1 MRSQLAKVGWNFEAG
16 QRLEFSYLQT
26 QIASPNASML
36 SEVLALSPSGKEIT
50 KIGWRNTSF
59 TNVENRNIALD
70 YRLNP
75 EHISWLDATAKIH
88 YVDTN
93 DETDNAN
100 SFSGIFLDSNTPEN
114 PWLTIAKHQYLYPI
128 GCASNTVEIWFGMV

>member
-75 EHISWLDATAKIH
+75 EHISWLDATARSITLIPMMKLIMLIP
-88 YVDTN
+88 
-93 DETDNAN
+93 
-100 SFSGIFLDSNTPEN
+100 FSRNISGL
-114 PWLTIAKHQYLYPI
+114 KH
-128 GCASNTVEIWFGMV
+128 A